1 MRSVGI
7 IPARGGSKRLPNKN
21 LKLLNGKPLIAHTI
35 EQAKKSKLD
44 EVYVSS
50 ENTEILVA
58 TEEYGCNWIR
68 RPEEFATDTS
78 STIETVKHAVNF
90 LENVAKVYFDAI
102 LILQPTSPQRDY
114 NLINRALRSTA
125 NVLVTVQKNDD
136 YTMKLNGAIFMLR
149 RHLLD
154 DIKNPSKYLI
164 DDLISLDEDICFLF
178 TNPLIDIDT
187 FEEFQCAEE
196 ALKCM

>member
-21 LKLLNGKPLIAHTI
+21 LKLLNGKPLITHTI

-50 ENTEILVA
+50 ENTEILVTA
-58 TEEYGCNWIR
+58 EGCGCNWIR
-68 RPEEFATDTS
+68 RPKEFATDTS